1 MDRRTRWGVVFGF
14 CIGAGVAVQSRING
28 ALGVRLHDG
37 IAAAVV
43 SFGTGL
49 LVLAVVFGVSGRLRA
64 GAGRVWSA
72 VRGGELRNWQ
82 LLGGLFGAVFVG
94 CQGLTVGAIGVT
106 AFTVA
111 AVAGQL
117 VSSLVVDRLG
127 VAPSGRAAVTGVRIG
142 GAVLAVGAV
151 LLAGL
156 GRRGGSEG
164 ALALP
169 DSVRDLSPALLI
181 VLPALAGIGLAW
193 QQAVNGR
200 VGAVGGPFAAALV
213 NFAVGLVV
221 LVALEALVLV
231 TVGGPAE
238 FPRTPWLYLGGF
250 LGVAFIALA
259 AVTVRWISVLLLGL
273 TSVAGQLTTA
283 LLLDL
288 LLPAGPGLSPLSVLG
303 CLLTLAAV
311 VIATRRSRADLRKPY
326 GQP

>member
-1 MDRRTRWGVVFGF
+1 MRLGVVFGF

-28 ALGVRLHDG
+28 ALGERLHDG

-49 LVLAVVFGVSGRLRA
+49 LVLGVGFLVSGLLRS
-64 GAGRVWSA
+64 GVRRVRQGLR
-72 VRGGELRNWQ
+72 VGELRGWQ
-82 LLGGLFGAVFVG
+82 LLGGLCGALFVA

-117 VSSLVVDRLG
+117 ISSLVVDRLG
-127 VAPSGRAAVTGVRIG
+127 LAPSGRTPVTVLRIG

-156 GRRGGSEG
+156 NRAGGSAG
-164 ALALP
+164 TLALP
-169 DSVRDLSPALLI
+169 DSVRNVPSVLLI
-181 VLPALAGIGLAW
+181 VLPALAGVGLAW

-200 VGAVGGPFAAALV
+200 VGAAGGPFSAALV
-213 NFAVGLVV
+213 NFAVGLAALLVIEAVV
-221 LVALEALVLV
+221 LVA
-231 TVGGPAE
+231 VGGPHE
-238 FPRTPWLYLGGF
+238 FPTEPWLYLGG
-250 LGVAFIALA
+250 LIGVAFIALA

-283 LLLDL
+283 LVLDL
-288 LLPAGPGLSPLSVLG
+288 VLPTGTGLSPLSVLG
-303 CLLTLAAV
+303 CSLTLVAV
-311 VIATRRSRADLRKPY
+311 VIAARRGDRA
-326 GQP
+326 